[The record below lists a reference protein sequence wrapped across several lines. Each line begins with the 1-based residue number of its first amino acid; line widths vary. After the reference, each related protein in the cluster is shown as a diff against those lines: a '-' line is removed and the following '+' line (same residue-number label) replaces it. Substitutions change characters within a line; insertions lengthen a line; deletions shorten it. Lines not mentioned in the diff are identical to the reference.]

1 MLGCCTELTRSSLGK
16 DLSASQMLSPGEWHK
31 QFCITNTSL
40 SCGIYARTQIRQ
52 KCICLLVHDKLF
64 APSQKRLVQRG
75 EGEVVFSFPLEFVT
89 RTEKENHSNVHG
101 RTVLIYHQYQ
111 MKPET
116 TWKSCSKVRLKSGD
130 DTVCFSEVFLTSCA
144 PQLQVLWKN

>member
-31 QFCITNTSL
+31 QFCITNISL
-40 SCGIYARTQIRQ
+40 SCGIYAWTQIRQ

-64 APSQKRLVQRG
+64 APSKKRLVQRG

-89 RTEKENHSNVHG
+89 VTEKEKHSNVHG
-101 RTVLIYHQYQ
+101 RTVLICRQYQ
-111 MKPET
+111 MKPEIT
-116 TWKSCSKVRLKSGD
+116 GKSCSKVRLKPHED
-130 DTVCFSEVFLTSCA
+130 MVCFTEVFFTS
-144 PQLQVLWKN
+144 